1 MTEAGEQKR
10 PLAIASAGAFVAALS
25 TSLVAVSAPVIA
37 KDLEVTP
44 HDVSWVLTGY
54 LLAISS
60 LLALAG
66 KAADVLGRKR
76 IYLTGFVFFVA
87 GSMMCAASLDLRAL
101 VGARVMQGVGAAM
114 LMAVGPAIV
123 TRAVPPS
130 RRARALGIQ
139 LAATYIGL
147 TLGPSL
153 GGMLATKLAWQAVF
167 VVIAGA
173 GATGLVL
180 AIAMLPADE
189 EAGARERPR
198 VRSLDLPGAA
208 LFAVGLSALLVALKR
223 TQEDGWTGRP
233 VLLIGAFAL
242 LALGVF
248 VRHTALHPSPLLP
261 LALFKKPPFAFGVL
275 GATLLYTVTFMLAY
289 LLPFQ
294 LQRDAGLSAA
304 HAGAFMTAQPATMA
318 VIAPLSGVIAD
329 RWGPRLPSAA
339 GMLAIA
345 IGMVAVGSSAAVPGM
360 ALVLSLALVGL
371 GAGLYVAP
379 NSALV
384 MGAAPRD
391 RQSTAA
397 AMAATAR
404 NVGMTLGIAIA
415 ASLEQAI
422 GFRGSLLVA
431 AALGA
436 LGTLLGVVRPVSS

>member
-1 MTEAGEQKR
+1 MVQR
-10 PLAIASAGAFVAALS
+10 PLAIASTGAFVAALS

-37 KDLEVTP
+37 KDLAVTP

-76 IYLTGFVFFVA
+76 VYLTGFVFFVA
-87 GSMMCAASLDLRAL
+87 GSMMCAAALDLRAL
-101 VGARVMQGVGAAM
+101 VGARVMQGVGASM

-123 TRAVPPS
+123 TRAVPPT

-153 GGMLATKLAWQAVF
+153 GGMLAARLSWQSVF
-167 VVIAGA
+167 VAIAGA
-173 GATGLVL
+173 GSVGLVL
-180 AIAMLPADE
+180 ALAMLPADE
-189 EAGARERPR
+189 ERHDRPS
-198 VRSLDLPGAA
+198 VRSLDLPGAG
-208 LFAVGLSALLVALKR
+208 LFAVGLSALLIALKR

-242 LALGVF
+242 LALGIF
-248 VRHTALHPSPLLP
+248 ARHTALHVSPLLP
-261 LALFKKPPFAFGVL
+261 LGLFKKPPFAFGVL

-294 LQRDAGLSAA
+294 LQRDVGLSPAQ
-304 HAGAFMTAQPATMA
+304 AGGFMTAQPATMA
-318 VIAPLSGVIAD
+318 VIAPLSGAIAD
-329 RWGPRLPSAA
+329 RWGPRIPSTF

-345 IGMVAVGSSAAVPGM
+345 AGM
-360 ALVLSLALVGL
+360 AAIGWTAQAPGVPLVLSLALVGL

-379 NSALV
+379 NSALI
-384 MGAAPRD
+384 MGAAPKD

-404 NVGMTLGIAIA
+404 NVGMTLGIAVA
-415 ASLEQAI
+415 ASLEHAI
-422 GFRGSLLVA
+422 GFRPALFVA
-431 AALGA
+431 AGLGA
-436 LGTLLGVVRPVSS
+436 VGTLLGAVRPVAS

>member
-1 MTEAGEQKR
+1 MMNR
-10 PLAIASAGAFVAALS
+10 PLAIACAGAFVAALS

-37 KDLEVTP
+37 KDLSVTP
-44 HDVSWVLTGY
+44 QDVSWVLTGY

-76 IYLTGFVFFVA
+76 VYLTGFVFFVA
-87 GSMMCAASLDLRAL
+87 GSMMCAAALDLRAL
-101 VGARVMQGVGAAM
+101 VGARVMQGVGASM

-123 TRAVPPS
+123 TRSVPAT

-153 GGMLATKLAWQAVF
+153 GGMLAAKLSWQAVF

-173 GATGLVL
+173 GIAGLAVS
-180 AIAMLPADE
+180 IAMLPADE
-189 EAGARERPR
+189 DAHGRPSA
-198 VRSLDLPGAA
+198 RSLDLPGAA
-208 LFAVGLSALLVALKR
+208 LFALALSALLIALKR

-233 VLLIGAFAL
+233 VLLVGAFGL

-248 VRHTALHPSPLLP
+248 VRHTALHASPLLP

-294 LQRDAGLSAA
+294 LQHGAGLSPA

-318 VIAPLSGVIAD
+318 VVAPLSGAIAD
-329 RWGPRLPSAA
+329 RWGPRIPSAA

-345 IGMVAVGSSAAVPGM
+345 AGMAAVASSASVPGLP
-360 ALVLSLALVGL
+360 LVLSLAVIGL

-379 NSALV
+379 NSALI

-415 ASLEQAI
+415 ASLDHTI
-422 GFRGSLLVA
+422 GFRRSLLVA
-431 AALGA
+431 SVLGGI
-436 LGTLLGVVRPVSS
+436 GTLLGIVRPVPTGSVAS